1 MSQRLPLLLSGLFVL
16 AAGAVPRSAT
26 AAEPPTFRLAIMS
39 HRFQPA
45 TLTIPA
51 NTKVKLVVEN
61 RDATPEE
68 FESNDFDREKVIL
81 PNSST
86 VIFVGPLPSGQY
98 RFFGEFNP
106 ATAQGVLRV
115 E

>member
-1 MSQRLPLLLSGLFVL
+1 MPLRISICWSAAL
-16 AAGAVPRSAT
+16 ALTALGAGRSI
-26 AAEPPTFRLAIMS
+26 AAEPPSLRLQIVN

-45 TLTIPA
+45 ALTIPA

-81 PNSST
+81 PNSSA
-86 VIFVGPLPSGQY
+86 VIFVGPLRPGQY

>member
-1 MSQRLPLLLSGLFVL
+1 MPLRFPTRLSVALALAVL
-16 AAGAVPRSAT
+16 GAGRST
-26 AAEPPTFRLAIMS
+26 AAEPPSLRLLIVD

-45 TLTIPA
+45 TLAIPA
-51 NTKVKLVVEN
+51 NTKVKLVIEN

-68 FESNDFDREKVIL
+68 FESNDFDREKIIL
-81 PNSST
+81 PNSSA
-86 VIFVGPLPSGQY
+86 VVFVGPLPPGQY

>member
-1 MSQRLPLLLSGLFVL
+1 MSQRLPLLLSGLLVL
-16 AAGAVPRSAT
+16 AAGAVARSAT
-26 AAEPPTFRLAIMS
+26 SAEPPTFRLAIVS

-45 TLTIPA
+45 MLTIPA

-68 FESNDFDREKVIL
+68 FESNDFDREKIIL
-81 PNSST
+81 PDSSA

>member
-1 MSQRLPLLLSGLFVL
+1 MAQRLPLLLSGLIVL
-16 AAGAVPRSAT
+16 AAGGARCAAAT
-26 AAEPPTFRLAIMS
+26 EPPSLRLAIVN
-39 HRFQPA
+39 HRFQPD

-81 PNSST
+81 PKSSA
-86 VIFVGPLPSGQY
+86 VIFVGPLRPGRY

-106 ATAQGVLRV
+106 ATAQGVLHV

>member
-1 MSQRLPLLLSGLFVL
+1 MPHRISILLSGVL
-16 AAGAVPRSAT
+16 ALAATGAVRFAA
-26 AAEPPTFRLAIMS
+26 AAEPPSFRLVIVN

-45 TLTIPA
+45 TLAIPA
-51 NTKVKLVVEN
+51 NTKVRLMVEN

-81 PNSST
+81 PNSSV
-86 VIFVGPLPSGQY
+86 VIFVGPLRPGQY